1 MLERVQDLLEG
12 GTPLVW
18 VLYPELEKIQVFG
31 FNGSVRTLEKGDTL
45 EDERVLPGFRYLVS
59 KFFMKI

>member
-18 VLYPELEKIQVFG
+18 VVYPELEQIQVFG

-59 KFFMKI
+59 KFFMKV